1 MVDKSKDANGAGM
14 TFKSITGGPIERRVY
29 KLTLVMGVIAAIGM
43 ALMMLV
49 TMYDVFMRYLF
60 AKPLYGVYELVGM
73 LLVVTSSFGMA
84 LCQKDKSH
92 ITITLLTD
100 RLPPGM
106 KKITIVFG
114 LLMSLICYGIITS
127 QMALDTGFFFAT
139 GDGGLTPELGINWG
153 YVSAF
158 FTIGGFVFSVV
169 LLMQLI
175 QSFAK
180 KAKR

>member
-1 MVDKSKDANGAGM
+1 MVDKNKGAHGAE
-14 TFKSITGGPIERRVY
+14 TTIKSITGGPIERGVY
-29 KLTLVMGVIAAIGM
+29 KAAFVMGVISAIGM
-43 ALMMLV
+43 AAMMLV

-60 AKPLYGVYELVGM
+60 ANPLYGVYELVGIF
-73 LLVVTSSFGMA
+73 LVVTSSFGMA

-100 RLPPGM
+100 KLPPGM
-106 KKITIVFG
+106 KKITVVFG
-114 LLMSLICYGIITS
+114 LLMSFICYGIITW
-127 QMALDTGFFFAT
+127 QMALDTGLYFT
-139 GDGGLTPELGINWG
+139 RGSGGLTPELGFNWG

-175 QSFAK
+175 QSFRR
-180 KAKR
+180 KAKG